1 MSRTLERLIYESS
14 ATGSTG
20 SLLNL
25 AAILAEAQRNNDRD
39 DLTGALAA
47 HDERYIQV
55 IEGPASALDNLLR
68 RLERDPRHRNIV
80 ILERAPIA
88 ARAFGQWA
96 MASARITPELA
107 PVLDA
112 VMSTSR
118 PSAAQL
124 VEALKRALDPGAR
137 MTV

>member
-25 AAILAEAQRNNDRD
+25 AAILGEAQRNNYRD
-39 DLTGALAA
+39 GLTGALAA
-47 HDERYIQV
+47 HEERYIQV
-55 IEGPASALDNLLR
+55 IEGPASALDNLLS
-68 RLERDPRHRNIV
+68 RLDRDPRHRNIV
-80 ILERAPIA
+80 ILDRAPIA
-88 ARAFGQWA
+88 DRAFGGWA

-112 VMSTSR
+112 VMSESR

-124 VEALKRALDPGAR
+124 VAALKQALDQGASA
-137 MTV
+137 TA